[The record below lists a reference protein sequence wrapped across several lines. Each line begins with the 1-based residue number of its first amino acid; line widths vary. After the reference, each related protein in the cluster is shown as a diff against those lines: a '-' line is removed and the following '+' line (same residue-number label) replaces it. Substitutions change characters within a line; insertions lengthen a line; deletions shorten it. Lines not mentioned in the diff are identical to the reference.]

1 MSVAWGAGRG
11 AARTVMGGRA
21 RPLWVWIVFEFFAM
35 VVFEVGK
42 AIGNEIA
49 WLITGE
55 RRG

>member
-1 MSVAWGAGRG
+1 
-11 AARTVMGGRA
+11 MGGRA